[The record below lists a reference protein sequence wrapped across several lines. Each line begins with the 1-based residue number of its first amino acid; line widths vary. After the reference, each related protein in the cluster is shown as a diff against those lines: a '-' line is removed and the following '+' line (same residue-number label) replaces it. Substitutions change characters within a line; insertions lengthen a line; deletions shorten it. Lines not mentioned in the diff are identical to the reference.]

1 VKAET
6 GIESE
11 LTVGS
16 RGQFD
21 VLLDGALIASRASGF
36 VTRLLGGG
44 WPQPAQVVDA
54 VRARQHASA

>member
-1 VKAET
+1 MKAET

-36 VTRLLGGG
+36 VTRFLGGG
-44 WPQPAQVVDA
+44 WPEPKQVVDA
-54 VRARQHASA
+54 VRARQRASA

>member
-21 VLLDGALIASRASGF
+21 VLLDGAVIASRASGF

-44 WPQPAQVVDA
+44 WPEPKQVVDA
-54 VRARQHASA
+54 VRARQRAPA